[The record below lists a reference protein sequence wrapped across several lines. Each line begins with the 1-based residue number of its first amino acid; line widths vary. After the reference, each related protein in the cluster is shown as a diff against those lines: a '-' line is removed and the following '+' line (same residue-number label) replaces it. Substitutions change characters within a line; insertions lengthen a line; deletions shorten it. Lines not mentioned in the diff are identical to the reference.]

1 VTDEIVKRID
11 GLNAL
16 IKDLLL
22 FARPPQPK
30 PVAVNIAELVSL
42 TADLLS
48 DDPSVANVRVE
59 VQGMA
64 PAIRADAEMLKIAFV
79 NLLMNGAHA
88 MGGNGI
94 IRVSVE
100 AAEGMCRIRFR
111 DNGPGIP
118 TDIRERI
125 FTPFFTTKTK
135 GTGLGLPT
143 TKRLI
148 DAHSGRIEIECPPTG
163 GTIVT
168 VYLPSELPA
177 VT

>member
-1 VTDEIVKRID
+1 
-11 GLNAL
+11 
-16 IKDLLL
+16 
-22 FARPPQPK
+22 
-30 PVAVNIAELVSL
+30 VSL

-94 IRVSVE
+94 IRASVE

-148 DAHSGRIEIECPPTG
+148 DAHSGRIEIECPPSG

-168 VYLPSELPA
+168 VHLPSELPA